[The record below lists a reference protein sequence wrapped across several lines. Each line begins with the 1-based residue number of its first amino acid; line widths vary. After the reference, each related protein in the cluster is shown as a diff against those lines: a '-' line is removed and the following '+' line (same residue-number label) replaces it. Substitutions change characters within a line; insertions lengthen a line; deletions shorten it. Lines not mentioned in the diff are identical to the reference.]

1 MVNNNAGLVNFIVDD
16 LKRTLFPLNL
26 TAFMAQYAQ
35 NELQDYIEKINEN
48 EGGVNFNSQ
57 TTVYAD
63 KSNRTL
69 RRTLKLDPIAEWYIY
84 SIIYKYRSKFR
95 EINTDRVSV
104 YGYKFKDG
112 DPVPGR
118 DSYRNFKNEFYSC
131 REKFK
136 YSMELDIANY
146 FNTIYH
152 HDIQHWFERLGVED
166 RDAKVFGQFLR
177 EINTGRSIDCL
188 PQGIY
193 PAKMVGNS
201 FLQYIDY
208 NVSLRSK
215 RYLRFMDD
223 FILFDND
230 ESVLYEDLYKLQTL
244 LGNKSLSIN
253 EGKLKL
259 PSEIDNSN
267 YKDIDKIKI
276 SLLSVREKLLQDYDG
291 VEDEDNIE
299 SVMLNEEQKD
309 FLLEILKN
317 DNLEEEDAELV
328 LVLMRNDWE
337 NAFDKIS
344 NIAFEY
350 PNLAKSSYK
359 FFESVEDKESVSKTI
374 LQRVLTGEHLTEYQL
389 FWMAKMCEDF
399 LLNTA
404 SVGELLSALYDHRSA
419 TTISQAKILEIP
431 STRYGLPEMRETILR
446 DGSSTWA
453 SWCAAFG
460 SKSEVKAR
468 RNHHL
473 KYFQNPSVINNIVG
487 KVIFDL

>member
-1 MVNNNAGLVNFIVDD
+1 MVSNDNAGLVNFIVDD

-26 TAFMAQYAQ
+26 TAFMAQYAHK
-35 NELQDYIEKINEN
+35 ELQEYIDNIYART
-48 EGGVNFNSQ
+48 GNFHSQ

-63 KSNRTL
+63 KPNRTL

-84 SIIYKYRSKFR
+84 SIIYKYKDKFQ
-95 EINTDRVSV
+95 EINTERVSV
-104 YGYKFKDG
+104 YGYKFKSVS
-112 DPVPGR
+112 PVPGR

-152 HDIQHWFERLGVED
+152 HDLQHWFARLAD
-166 RDAKVFGQFLR
+166 DDQDAKVFGQFLR

-193 PAKMVGNS
+193 PAKMIGNS
-201 FLQYIDY
+201 YLQYIDY
-208 NVSLRSK
+208 NGSLRSK

-259 PSEIDNSN
+259 PSKADNAN
-267 YKDIDKIKI
+267 YKDIDEIKI
-276 SLLSVREKLLQDYDG
+276 SLLNVREQLLQDYDG
-291 VEDEDNIE
+291 IQDEDEMD
-299 SVMLNEEQKD
+299 SVILNKEQKD
-309 FLLEILKN
+309 FLLGILKN
-317 DNLEEEDAELV
+317 DNIDEEDAELV
-328 LVLMRNDWE
+328 LVLMRDSWNDG
-337 NAFDKIS
+337 FDKIS
-344 NIAFEY
+344 NIAFDY

-359 FFESVEDKESVSKTI
+359 FFESVEDRETVAKTI
-374 LQRVLTGEHLTEYQL
+374 LQRVLKGEHLTEYQL

-399 LLNTA
+399 LLETA
-404 SVGELLSALYDHRSA
+404 SVGELLYALYEHRSA
-419 TTISQAKILEIP
+419 TTISQAKILEIQD
-431 STRYGLPEMRETILR
+431 TRYGLPEMRETILR

-468 RNHHL
+468 INHHL
-473 KYFQNPSVINNIVG
+473 KYFQNPSIMNNIVG
-487 KVIFDL
+487 KVISNL